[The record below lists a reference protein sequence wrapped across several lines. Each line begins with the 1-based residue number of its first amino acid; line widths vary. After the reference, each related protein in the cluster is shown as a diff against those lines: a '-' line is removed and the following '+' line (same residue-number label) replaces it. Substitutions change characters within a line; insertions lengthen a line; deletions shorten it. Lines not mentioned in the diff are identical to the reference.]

1 MTIYTF
7 NLLVGYEPNGVDVAQ
22 ASRALMLRELNE
34 PAKFVFTTW
43 PQPYKLDYYL
53 SLGHR
58 YEELLHAYLS
68 FTDQDSHIPS
78 LTVGALQQKY
88 KLTRL
93 DLKSQSEIESVYAC
107 SDGTS
112 LVFKMDPY
120 QKGSVRYVDY
130 HVNGMLLKRE
140 WYGTS
145 KLVTEYFEKGILIRR
160 SYHNKDGRIAFEE
173 LKQGANWLYRL
184 GTEILVTK
192 TEVMRRF
199 LARLPLTAADT
210 LLLDRAS
217 LMEFMR
223 PIYELDSPAKLG
235 FVFHSEHE
243 FENGDLY
250 YEYYYIFKYAQR
262 FDFFITATEAQ
273 KAVLENT
280 LQKQGV
286 TDAAIYALAVGHLD
300 KLSFPEEQRKPLSL
314 MTASRLDP
322 RKRLDLAIRAVT
334 LAHQKEPNL
343 RFDIYGKGGEQE
355 NLQDLIDTLGANDYI
370 QLRGHADLRE
380 VYPQYE
386 LYVTASQWET
396 FGLTLMEAVGAGLAL
411 VGFDARYGNPTFIK
425 DGKNGFLVPYSET
438 MDENLL
444 VSQMADKIVFA
455 LESDLESMHQ
465 VSYDLAKQYL
475 KPEILEAWRKLLIA
489 IR

>member
-1 MTIYTF
+1 
-7 NLLVGYEPNGVDVAQ
+7 
-22 ASRALMLRELNE
+22 
-34 PAKFVFTTW
+34 
-43 PQPYKLDYYL
+43 
-53 SLGHR
+53 
-58 YEELLHAYLS
+58 
-68 FTDQDSHIPS
+68 
-78 LTVGALQQKY
+78 
-88 KLTRL
+88 
-93 DLKSQSEIESVYAC
+93 
-107 SDGTS
+107 
-112 LVFKMDPY
+112 
-120 QKGSVRYVDY
+120 
-130 HVNGMLLKRE
+130 
-140 WYGTS
+140 
-145 KLVTEYFEKGILIRR
+145 
-160 SYHNKDGRIAFEE
+160 
-173 LKQGANWLYRL
+173 
-184 GTEILVTK
+184 
-192 TEVMRRF
+192 MRRF
-199 LARLPLTAADT
+199 LARLPLTAEDT

-280 LQKQGV
+280 LKKQGV
-286 TDAAIYALAVGHLD
+286 TDASIHDLAVGHLD
-300 KLSFPEEQRKPLSL
+300 NLSFPEEQRKPLSL

-322 RKRLDLAIRAVT
+322 RKRLDLAIRAVA
-334 LAHQKEPNL
+334 LAHEKEPNL
-343 RFDIYGKGGEQE
+343 HFDIYGKGGEQE
-355 NLQDLIDTLGANDYI
+355 NLQDLIDTLGAGDFI

-386 LYVTASQWET
+386 LYVTTSQWET

-425 DGKNGFLVPYSET
+425 DGENGYLVPYSET
-438 MDENLL
+438 LDEDLL

-455 LESDLESMHQ
+455 LESDFESMHQ
-465 VSYDLAKQYL
+465 ASYDLAKQYL
-475 KPEILEAWRKLLIA
+475 KPEILEAWRKLLVA

>member
-1 MTIYTF
+1 M
-7 NLLVGYEPNGVDVAQ
+7 
-22 ASRALMLRELNE
+22 
-34 PAKFVFTTW
+34 
-43 PQPYKLDYYL
+43 
-53 SLGHR
+53 
-58 YEELLHAYLS
+58 
-68 FTDQDSHIPS
+68 
-78 LTVGALQQKY
+78 
-88 KLTRL
+88 
-93 DLKSQSEIESVYAC
+93 
-107 SDGTS
+107 
-112 LVFKMDPY
+112 
-120 QKGSVRYVDY
+120 
-130 HVNGMLLKRE
+130 
-140 WYGTS
+140 
-145 KLVTEYFEKGILIRR
+145 
-160 SYHNKDGRIAFEE
+160 
-173 LKQGANWLYRL
+173 
-184 GTEILVTK
+184 
-192 TEVMRRF
+192 
-199 LARLPLTAADT
+199 
-210 LLLDRAS
+210 LDRAS

-262 FDFFITATEAQ
+262 FDFFITATESQ

-286 TDAAIYALAVGHLD
+286 TDAAIYALAVGHLEN
-300 KLSFPEEQRKPLSL
+300 LSFPEGHRKPLSL

-322 RKRLDLAIRAVT
+322 RKRLDLAIRAVA
-334 LAHQKEPNL
+334 LAHQKEPKL

-370 QLRGHADLRE
+370 KLRGHADLRD

-386 LYVTASQWET
+386 LYVTTSQWET

-425 DGKNGFLVPYSET
+425 DGENGYLVPYSET
-438 MDENLL
+438 MDEDLL
-444 VSQMADKIVFA
+444 VSQMADKILFA

-465 VSYDLAKQYL
+465 ASYELAKQYL
-475 KPEILEAWRKLLIA
+475 KLEILEAWRKLLVA

>member
-22 ASRALMLRELNE
+22 ASRALMLRELNT

-58 YEELLHAYLS
+58 YEEFLHAYVC
-68 FTDQDSHIPS
+68 FTDQDGYIPS
-78 LTVGALQQKY
+78 LTVGALQQQFQ
-88 KLTRL
+88 LTRL
-93 DLKSQSEIESVYAC
+93 DLKRQDETEFLYEF
-107 SDGTS
+107 SDGSRLIFT
-112 LVFKMDPY
+112 MDPY
-120 QKGSVRYVDY
+120 KKGCVRYVDY
-130 HVNGMLLKRE
+130 LTNGILLKRE
-140 WYGTS
+140 WYGTR

-160 SYHNKDGRIAFEE
+160 SFHNQDGHIAFEE
-173 LKQGANWLYRL
+173 LKQGATWLYRL
-184 GTEILVTK
+184 ENEILVSQ

-199 LARLPLTAADT
+199 LARLSLTQEDT
-210 LLLDRAS
+210 LLLDRAA
-217 LMEFMR
+217 LIAFAR
-223 PIYELDSPAKLG
+223 PILELQSPAKLG

-243 FENGDLY
+243 FENGGLY

-273 KAVLENT
+273 KAVLEST
-280 LQKQGV
+280 LQKQGLN
-286 TDAAIYALAVGHLD
+286 DATIYALPVGHLD
-300 KLSFPEEQRKPLSL
+300 NLSYPDGQRKPLSL
-314 MTASRLDP
+314 ITASRLDP
-322 RKRLDLAIRAVT
+322 RKRLDLAIRAVA
-334 LAHQKEPNL
+334 LAHEKEPNL
-343 RFDIYGKGGEQE
+343 HFDIYGKGGEKE
-355 NLQDLIDTLGANDYI
+355 NLQDLIDTLGAGDFI

-425 DGKNGFLVPYSET
+425 DGKNGYLVPYDET
-438 MDENLL
+438 MDEDLL
-444 VSQMADKIVFA
+444 VSDMADMIVA
-455 LESDLESMHQ
+455 VLEGNLESMHQ
-465 VSYDLAKQYL
+465 ASYDLAKKYL
-475 KPEILEAWRKLLIA
+475 KPEILEAWRKLLVA
-489 IR
+489 ID

>member
-7 NLLVGYEPNGVDVAQ
+7 NLLVGYEANGVDVAQ

-68 FTDQDSHIPS
+68 FTDQDSHTPS
-78 LTVGALQQKY
+78 LTVGALQQKF

-93 DLKSQSEIESVYAC
+93 DLRSKSETEVVYAF
-107 SDGTS
+107 SDASS
-112 LVFKMDPY
+112 LIFKMDPD
-120 QKGSVRYVDY
+120 QKGCVRYVDY
-130 HVNGMLLKRE
+130 YLNGTLLKRE

-145 KLVTEYFEKGILIRR
+145 KLVTEYYEKGIIIRR

-173 LKQGANWLYRL
+173 LKQGTSWLYRL

-199 LARLPLTAADT
+199 LARLPLTDADT

-223 PIYELDSPAKLG
+223 PIYELNSPAKLG

-250 YEYYYIFKYAQR
+250 YEYYYIFKYAHR

-273 KAVLENT
+273 KAVLKNT
-280 LQKQGV
+280 LQKQSI
-286 TDAAIYALAVGHLD
+286 DATIYALAVGHLD
-300 KLSFPEEQRKPLSL
+300 KLSFPVEQRKPLSL

-322 RKRLDLAIRAVT
+322 RKRLDLAIRAVA

-355 NLQDLIDTLGANDYI
+355 NLQELIDTLGANDYI
-370 QLRGHADLRE
+370 KLRGHADLQE
-380 VYPQYE
+380 IYPQYE
-386 LYVTASQWET
+386 LYVTTSQWET

-425 DGKNGFLVPYSET
+425 DGENGYLVPYSET
-438 MDENLL
+438 MDEDLL

-455 LESDLESMHQ
+455 LESNLESMHQ
-465 VSYDLAKQYL
+465 ASYDLAKYYL